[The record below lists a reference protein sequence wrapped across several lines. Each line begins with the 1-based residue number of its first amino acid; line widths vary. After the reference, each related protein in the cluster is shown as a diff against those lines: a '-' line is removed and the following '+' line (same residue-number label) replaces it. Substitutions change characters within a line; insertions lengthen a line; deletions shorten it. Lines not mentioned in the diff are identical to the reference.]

1 MVSNFATKFSIFN
14 HSSWLCNLILLF
26 NAEAGAKF
34 PPEPNRYHLYVSHA
48 CPWAHRTVI
57 VVALKGLEDVIGM
70 TYVHPTWQYTKPGV
84 DEHRG
89 WVFGSNNGEPL
100 TSTSGGGSFPI
111 SWGEEDPNMGA
122 KTIREIY
129 EKVDDTTERYIL
141 PVLWDKKLN
150 TIVSNESSEI
160 IRMLNQ
166 EFNDFASNPDL
177 DLYPESLAEKID
189 EINHWVSANHDL

>member
-1 MVSNFATKFSIFN
+1 MVRKNDIKYRHELFWIF
-14 HSSWLCNLILLF
+14 ILTRF
-26 NAEAGAKF
+26 YRINKIEPGAKF
-34 PPEPNRYHLYVSHA
+34 APEANRYHLYVSHA
-48 CPWAHRTVI
+48 CPWAHRTVM

-89 WVFGSNNGEPL
+89 WVFGSNDGQNL
-100 TSTSGGGSFPI
+100 TSTSGSGSFPT

-122 KTIREIY
+122 KTIRDIY
-129 EKVDDTTERYIL
+129 EKVNDTTGRYIL

-160 IRMLNQ
+160 IRMLNL
-166 EFNDFASNPDL
+166 EFNEYASNPDL
-177 DLYPESLAEKID
+177 DLYPQSMAEKID
-189 EINHWVSANHDL
+189 EINHWVSNKGT